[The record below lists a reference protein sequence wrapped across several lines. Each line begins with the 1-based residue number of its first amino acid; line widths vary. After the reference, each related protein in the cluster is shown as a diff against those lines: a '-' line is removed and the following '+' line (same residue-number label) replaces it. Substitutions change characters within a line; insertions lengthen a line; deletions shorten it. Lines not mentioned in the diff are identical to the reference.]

1 MQFLSDFLGCN
12 LKNLSNF
19 QNFANFNLENFDF
32 QKHHFQENFSL
43 KYLHNSNIVLIF
55 VSVKTK
61 DNRVM
66 KKYLVITNNE
76 KYYLIEAISS
86 ISAAKKLTS
95 YLLKKNNVTLDE
107 VFELIKNVENIID
120 LTKFNLED

>member
-1 MQFLSDFLGCN
+1 
-12 LKNLSNF
+12 
-19 QNFANFNLENFDF
+19 
-32 QKHHFQENFSL
+32 
-43 KYLHNSNIVLIF
+43 
-55 VSVKTK
+55 
-61 DNRVM
+61 M

-76 KYYLIEAISS
+76 
-86 ISAAKKLTS
+86 S